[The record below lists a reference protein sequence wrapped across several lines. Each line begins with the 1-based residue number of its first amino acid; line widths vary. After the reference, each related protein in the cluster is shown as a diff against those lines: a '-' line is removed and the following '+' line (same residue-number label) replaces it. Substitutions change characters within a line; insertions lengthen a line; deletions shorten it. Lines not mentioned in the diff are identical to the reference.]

1 MRKFSVAFLNVRS
14 LILHFC
20 DFRDYLTRNSYDIIG
35 VSETWLRPHTTN
47 NIINIP
53 GYNLVRRDRLTRGGG
68 VALYIKG
75 SLNYTISY
83 SSANETLEE
92 LWVELSIPYKKYIFG
107 VMYRPPR
114 GKLSDFLDIFEKR
127 ISDFQPAEI
136 ICGGDINLNLLNL
149 SDKNRNLFYDSI
161 ESLNLQQIIR
171 EPTRMLGVTTSLLD
185 IILIPSEEQHF
196 QSGTQDLGISDH
208 NLTFCQLQYDMKTT
222 KGYIHTRNLK
232 NIDRDLLG
240 EFLTLAPF
248 ENIIYLNS
256 VQDKVLALN
265 TIFIDI
271 FDILAPLKKI
281 NISNKKPPWL
291 TFTIHRMIRLK
302 NKAFEK
308 YKKNKS
314 EANWS
319 SYKQIKNQTN
329 IAIREEKKHYLQHTI
344 NTNINNLKHF
354 WQKLNDF
361 NIYSKVIPNQ
371 IPDALNNPEII
382 NKHFLN
388 LTSNIPIDAEIL
400 NFYKN
405 NFKLNFFS
413 YFEFTTVTEST
424 VRKCLFDIKSSA
436 TGADQINLDMVL
448 LCSDRILPFL
458 TNIVNSC
465 ILDNIFPDAW
475 KIAKVIPFAKR
486 DHVETCNDLR
496 PISILP
502 VLSKVMERI
511 LNNQILDHLNLYH
524 VLPEYQSGFRSG
536 LGCST
541 ALLNV
546 TDDII
551 KAVDKGEATVLI
563 LIDYSKAFDGLNH
576 ELLLAILHYIGFR
589 ENAISLIASYLK
601 NRQQYVATC
610 KGLSTV
616 TTQNCGVPQGSIL
629 GPLLFNIYTCNV
641 SSCLRYCNVHLY
653 ADDTQLYYSFLPENS
668 LMAQQRINEDI
679 SRLVDMSN
687 KHNLK
692 INGRKSSFMLF
703 GRDREALKTNF
714 KIKIGNDDVALTN
727 SCKNLGLI
735 FDTALRFK
743 SHVKKRVQLAYSNLK
758 KIFPHRYILSV
769 GQRIRLADSL
779 VLSHFNF
786 ADVVYGPC
794 LDVQDKNRIQ
804 RVQKACLRFIYCLRG
819 RQPVSH
825 KLSDARWLSMED
837 RRRLHS
843 ASLFHSIILNDRPS
857 YLSRK
862 IRYRTDVHALNLRY
876 RGYISPP
883 SHSTAFYERSF
894 SFQIYLLYNRIPND
908 FKKLSVRAFKIKLK
922 IFLLHTPLW

>member
-171 EPTRMLGVTTSLLD
+171 EPTRMLGVTTSLVD

-222 KGYIHTRNLK
+222 KEYIHTRNLK

-281 NISNKKPPWL
+281 NISNKKTPWL

-329 IAIREEKKHYLQHTI
+329 IAIREEKKQYL
-344 NTNINNLKHF
+344 
-354 WQKLNDF
+354 
-361 NIYSKVIPNQ
+361 
-371 IPDALNNPEII
+371 
-382 NKHFLN
+382 
-388 LTSNIPIDAEIL
+388 
-400 NFYKN
+400 
-405 NFKLNFFS
+405 
-413 YFEFTTVTEST
+413 
-424 VRKCLFDIKSSA
+424 
-436 TGADQINLDMVL
+436 
-448 LCSDRILPFL
+448 
-458 TNIVNSC
+458 
-465 ILDNIFPDAW
+465 
-475 KIAKVIPFAKR
+475 
-486 DHVETCNDLR
+486 
-496 PISILP
+496 
-502 VLSKVMERI
+502 
-511 LNNQILDHLNLYH
+511 
-524 VLPEYQSGFRSG
+524 
-536 LGCST
+536 
-541 ALLNV
+541 
-546 TDDII
+546 
-551 KAVDKGEATVLI
+551 
-563 LIDYSKAFDGLNH
+563 
-576 ELLLAILHYIGFR
+576 
-589 ENAISLIASYLK
+589 
-601 NRQQYVATC
+601 
-610 KGLSTV
+610 
-616 TTQNCGVPQGSIL
+616 
-629 GPLLFNIYTCNV
+629 
-641 SSCLRYCNVHLY
+641 
-653 ADDTQLYYSFLPENS
+653 
-668 LMAQQRINEDI
+668 
-679 SRLVDMSN
+679 
-687 KHNLK
+687 
-692 INGRKSSFMLF
+692 
-703 GRDREALKTNF
+703 
-714 KIKIGNDDVALTN
+714 
-727 SCKNLGLI
+727 
-735 FDTALRFK
+735 
-743 SHVKKRVQLAYSNLK
+743 
-758 KIFPHRYILSV
+758 
-769 GQRIRLADSL
+769 
-779 VLSHFNF
+779 
-786 ADVVYGPC
+786 
-794 LDVQDKNRIQ
+794 
-804 RVQKACLRFIYCLRG
+804 
-819 RQPVSH
+819 
-825 KLSDARWLSMED
+825 
-837 RRRLHS
+837 
-843 ASLFHSIILNDRPS
+843 
-857 YLSRK
+857 
-862 IRYRTDVHALNLRY
+862 
-876 RGYISPP
+876 
-883 SHSTAFYERSF
+883 
-894 SFQIYLLYNRIPND
+894 
-908 FKKLSVRAFKIKLK
+908 
-922 IFLLHTPLW
+922 